1 MWLGV
6 MEHKFNTNHTNLYK
20 HSIATFCILTSLC
33 YRQKRVTVRHN
44 FLFQKCIVNILYI
57 FSKQHLVLYL
67 HNTNSDIVMN
77 YNHSVFAFL
86 DCFLLLH
93 VHCIGHTCMLA
104 SIFAVFFNSSFLLF
118 WLSIFSMVILHF
130 LISNGGC
137 MFMYLN
143 VSLQKLE
150 PHAQNTRTVST
161 FICTCWHPHCQIKLL
176 WGNYIPFSFKIK
188 HGLPF

>member
-33 YRQKRVTVRHN
+33 YRQKRVRVRHN

-67 HNTNSDIVMN
+67 HNTNFWHCNELQPFCS
-77 YNHSVFAFL
+77 
-86 DCFLLLH
+86 CFLWLLF
-93 VHCIGHTCMLA
+93 IATCALYRSYLHA
-104 SIFAVFFNSSFLLF
+104 CFFAVFFNSSFLLF
-118 WLSIFSMVILHF
+118 WLSVFSMVILHF
-130 LISNGGC
+130 LISSGGC

-143 VSLQKLE
+143 VSLQMLE
-150 PHAQNTRTVST
+150 PHAQN
-161 FICTCWHPHCQIKLL
+161 C
-176 WGNYIPFSFKIK
+176 K
-188 HGLPF
+188 HLYMYMLAPSLSD